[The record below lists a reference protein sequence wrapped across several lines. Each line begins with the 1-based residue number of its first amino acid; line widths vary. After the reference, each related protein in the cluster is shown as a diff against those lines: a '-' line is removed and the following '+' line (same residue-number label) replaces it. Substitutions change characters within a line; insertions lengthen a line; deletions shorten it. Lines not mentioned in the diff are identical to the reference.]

1 MKQYLN
7 FKSFLFD
14 CFDATS
20 GCRVL
25 IYLGFSRSS
34 GKHDS
39 TLLQSTDLFKIIVGG
54 EMIPNVVQQLE
65 DIEIP
70 LFCVTEPSR
79 CEY

>member
-1 MKQYLN
+1 MPLV
-7 FKSFLFD
+7 
-14 CFDATS
+14 DAEYWFILDLV
-20 GCRVL
+20 GAPVNA
-25 IYLGFSRSS
+25 
-34 GKHDS
+34 HDS

-79 CEY
+79 CEYWC